1 MLPSLQGGCRWKLN
15 ISQPRCSGTI
25 SHTRSPLFNLKVS
38 CIRPTLLHIVD
49 LHLDHF
55 GSRSDERAPR
65 NDVPSSRQTAATGVS
80 GACLLDCLRG
90 LCGLALIVLYCT
102 PYSVRSTTY
111 LLLRTCFQILCYRQ
125 SCREFIASLCSVVGL
140 PPSARPLV
148 LARMF

>member
-102 PYSVRSTTY
+102 PYLFSNFVLQAVLQRVHCQSVQCRRSAAV
-111 LLLRTCFQILCYRQ
+111 RQ
-125 SCREFIASLCSVVGL
+125 TIGAGADV
-140 PPSARPLV
+140 LV
-148 LARMF
+148 CA